1 MTDSVAARL
10 VVEVCR
16 QSGLSRDELA
26 RRAGMARSVVAA
38 IESGAREP
46 GVGTL
51 DRLAR
56 AAGFELTVR
65 DRRPIDV
72 FRNARTLGEVLDFA
86 ESLPGES
93 GESGESGGPG
103 GPSGELR
110 YPVIGRDRPA

>member
-16 QSGLSRDELA
+16 QSGLSRDEVA

-51 DRLAR
+51 DRLMR

>member
-72 FRNARTLGEVLDFA
+72 FRNARTLGEVLDLA
-86 ESLPGES
+86 ESFPG
-93 GESGESGGPG
+93 GPGGPG